1 MSYTAKAHQS
11 HVPFAEKAEQAVKE
25 AAEEMNKQLPKE
37 AQGGSMQ
44 PLVEEKEEGEG
55 QALDTFSAE
64 IDALDQ
70 VHFKKWCELGQAA
83 LQSMGSY
90 TFRAEGSYNT

>member
-1 MSYTAKAHQS
+1 VS
-11 HVPFAEKAEQAVKE
+11 FAEKAEQAVKE
-25 AAEEMNKQLPKE
+25 AAEAINKQLPKE

-55 QALDTFSAE
+55 QALDTFSVE

-70 VHFKKWCELGQAA
+70 VRSGKP
-83 LQSMGSY
+83 
-90 TFRAEGSYNT
+90 